1 MNGRKSARHSK
12 RKCKNPLCKNPAR
25 KLSVYCWG
33 CNDDVMAQMKEVGYL
48 EPFPAFVPS
57 RLAQAREN
65 REETKDA

>member
-1 MNGRKSARHSK
+1 
-12 RKCKNPLCKNPAR
+12 
-25 KLSVYCWG
+25 
-33 CNDDVMAQMKEVGYL
+33 MAQMKEVGYL